1 MRLFRH
7 CGGIGQRH
15 PCVGRN
21 DLRHLTHGQ
30 GHRAVVV
37 SCAKIG
43 HHGAT
48 DIADLGIVEDTL
60 EPIADVDAIFVIVDG
75 QKYQG
80 SAVSALFAYLPGIF
94 KLVGPISGVIA
105 IEVADGNDGKLGV
118 CLGVVKLGAKAV
130 KLRNGLRRKDMGKV
144 ADVIGGLGQVFHLLG
159 PCDGNQENDE
169 RRQGQPAS
177 EPMYAQSV
185 HCSSLYGLGRP
196 VVPVPDA
203 TAARR

>member
-75 QKYQG
+75 QKYQHE
-80 SAVSALFAYLPGIF
+80 SRTICVRVRPHNISKATAEVSAAPSSILSI
-94 KLVGPISGVIA
+94 
-105 IEVADGNDGKLGV
+105 
-118 CLGVVKLGAKAV
+118 C
-130 KLRNGLRRKDMGKV
+130 
-144 ADVIGGLGQVFHLLG
+144 
-159 PCDGNQENDE
+159 
-169 RRQGQPAS
+169 RQAS
-177 EPMYAQSV
+177 
-185 HCSSLYGLGRP
+185 LKI
-196 VVPVPDA
+196 
-203 TAARR
+203 